1 MFQDDNEIKAY
12 MANQIVIMR
21 NQEIIMKGLGLE
33 PCVITLN
40 EKPQASVKNL
50 SNIYSSSWAT
60 ITYAH
65 IARKLPRRRRYAMA
79 EKLVVLDP
87 GHGGKDPGASGPTK
101 KREKDFVLTMA
112 LKVEDILKN
121 VPNITVSLTR
131 RTDVYLELSD
141 RAKVANRMKADFFVS
156 IHANSFLST
165 SHGSETFYKKDNS
178 KSAAQVLNKAMVGA
192 SGLYDRGV
200 KYGNFAVI
208 RETTMPS
215 VLLEVGFISNPEEEK
230 LLFDTAF
237 QDRVALAIAKSICD
251 YMGVKFVVQPAPTP
265 GKPVPVS
272 YPIMEVTVHAE
283 PAQKFEGIN
292 VSGTT
297 WLPSRPIGEYLGGKI
312 GYKKG
317 QVTINGTAVE
327 TMNIGGT
334 GYVTARALAENV
346 GARPFWDKENPTKV
360 DIYPKEAV

>member
-1 MFQDDNEIKAY
+1 
-12 MANQIVIMR
+12 
-21 NQEIIMKGLGLE
+21 
-33 PCVITLN
+33 
-40 EKPQASVKNL
+40 
-50 SNIYSSSWAT
+50 
-60 ITYAH
+60 
-65 IARKLPRRRRYAMA
+65 MA

-101 KREKDFVLTMA
+101 KREKDFTLTMA
-112 LKVEDILKN
+112 MKVEDILKSI
-121 VPNITVSLTR
+121 PGITVSLTR
-131 RTDVYLELSD
+131 RTDVYIGLSD

-156 IHANSFLST
+156 IHANSYLST

-178 KSAAQVLNKAMVGA
+178 KSAAQILNKAMVSA

-200 KYGNFAVI
+200 KYGNFAVV
-208 RETTMPS
+208 RETKMPS

-230 LLFDTAF
+230 LLFDPAF
-237 QDRVALAIAKSICD
+237 QDRVALAIAKGICD
-251 YMGVKFVVQPAPTP
+251 YMGVKFVVQPEPAP
-265 GKPVPVS
+265 GKPIPVS

-334 GYVTARALAENV
+334 GYVPARALTENV
-346 GARPFWDKENPTKV
+346 GARLFWGKENPTKV
-360 DIYPKEAV
+360 DIYPKEAI